1 MNSKKE
7 IYKNITFILSHT
19 SHPGNIGSSARAMK
33 TMGFTNLT
41 LVCPEKFPHSESVAL
56 ASGAADVLE
65 KAKVITTIEQALADN
80 NIIIGFTARRRELT
94 QPHLSSDEVSK
105 KIIEL
110 GITNKIGL
118 LFGNE
123 TSGLSNDEIQHC
135 HYLGYIDA
143 NKSYSSLNLS
153 QAVQVLAYALRQEI
167 NLKEFNTVT
176 KEREIASFAEQNGFY
191 AHLEDTLKNLE
202 LYDKVQGKR
211 LMYRIR
217 LMFNRIQM
225 DKDEVNIF
233 RGILNQINK
242 KID

>member
-19 SHPGNIGSSARAMK
+19 SHPGNIGSAARAMK
-33 TMGFTNLT
+33 TMGFHNLE
-41 LVCPEKFPHSESVAL
+41 LICPEKFPDPEADAL
-56 ASGAADVLE
+56 ASGAGDVLE
-65 KAKVITTIEQALADN
+65 KTKVNVNIEEALSRS
-80 NIIIGFTARRRELT
+80 NIIIGFTARKRELS
-94 QPHLSSDEVSK
+94 QEHLPSHEVAK
-105 KIIEL
+105 KIIKL
-110 GITNKIGL
+110 GVSNKIAL

-143 NKSYSSLNLS
+143 NQNYSSLNLS
-153 QAVQVLAYALRQEI
+153 QAVQVMAYALRQEI
-167 NLKEFNTVT
+167 NLNEFNTST
-176 KEREIASFAEQNGFY
+176 KKRVIASFAEHNGFY
-191 AHLEDTLKNLE
+191 GHLEGTLKNLD
-202 LYDKVQGKR
+202 LYDEVQGKR
-211 LMYRIR
+211 LMHRIR